1 MCIELASGS
10 RSLSKPVIHTVI
22 VHAKREVMMTV
33 ARRDIEKD
41 QQKLMCVIKAVND
54 VYAQLGFL
62 SDEFS
67 NL

>member
-1 MCIELASGS
+1 
-10 RSLSKPVIHTVI
+10 
-22 VHAKREVMMTV
+22 MMTV